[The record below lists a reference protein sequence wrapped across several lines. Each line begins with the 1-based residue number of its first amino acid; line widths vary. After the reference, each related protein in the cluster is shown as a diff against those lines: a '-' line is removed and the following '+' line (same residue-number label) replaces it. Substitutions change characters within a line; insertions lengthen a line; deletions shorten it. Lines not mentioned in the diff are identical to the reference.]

1 MGRLPSVRIAR
12 THQPWAQRVSASV
25 KMSQAPRAIY
35 RVLLVGAFPSP
46 GREVFG
52 GVVTACRLL
61 IESSFASRFELH
73 CIDSTQRSH
82 PAPPIYARVLPAVKR
97 LWTFLRAIQSL
108 RPDCVLIF
116 TSSGWGLIEKGGM
129 ARLARLL
136 GCPVLLF
143 PRGGGVLQSF
153 DSSRVTR
160 LIARFA
166 YRSPDVLLCQG
177 EQWQSFLHTRI
188 GRSLP
193 DLPIVPNWTA
203 TDSLL
208 AVGARRRYV
217 DGSGRELPLK
227 LLYVGWIEREK
238 GVYELIEACRGLLRD
253 RQVTLTLVG
262 DGGARTEV
270 ERLAAEAEFVA
281 CVRCTGWLS
290 GPELEHE
297 YANADLFVLPSWA
310 EGMPNCLI
318 EAMACGLPSIATAV
332 GNIPSVLQDG
342 VTGLVVPPRRPDTLG
357 AKLSL
362 LVSDSQLRE
371 RVGRAAHRYAD
382 ANFGV
387 EAAVVRLS
395 RVVERVSRSREP
407 HPSRVV

>member
-1 MGRLPSVRIAR
+1 MRATRSRL
-12 THQPWAQRVSASV
+12 
-25 KMSQAPRAIY
+25 K
-35 RVLLVGAFPSP
+35 VLVVGAFAPPESKI
-46 GREVFG
+46 FG

-61 IESSFASRFELH
+61 TESSFASRHELH

-82 PAPPIYARVLPAVKR
+82 PVPPLCARVLPAVKR
-97 LWTFLRAIQSL
+97 LWMFLRAILLL

-153 DSSRVTR
+153 ESSRVTR

-166 YRSPDVLLCQG
+166 YRSPHVLLCQG

-227 LLYVGWIEREK
+227 LLFVGWIEREK
-238 GVYELIEACRGLLRD
+238 GAYELIEACRGLLRD

-270 ERLAAEAEFVA
+270 ERLAAEAGMDA

-297 YANADLFVLPSWA
+297 YASADLFVLPSWA

-318 EAMACGLPSIATAV
+318 EAMACGLPSVATSV
-332 GNIPSVLQDG
+332 GNVPSVLQDK
-342 VTGLVVPPRRPDTLG
+342 VTGL
-357 AKLSL
+357 
-362 LVSDSQLRE
+362 LVLPQNAPALYTAIAHLIADAELRS
-371 RVGRAAHRYAD
+371 RIGQAAHRFAGG
-382 ANFGV
+382 AFGV
-387 EAAVVRLS
+387 EAAVSRLSGVIEKVASGRSSTPSRAVRL
-395 RVVERVSRSREP
+395 RS
-407 HPSRVV
+407 

>member
-1 MGRLPSVRIAR
+1 MVEGSDSFELRSVVSDLAPIGAHETRCWPLQMRATRSRL
-12 THQPWAQRVSASV
+12 
-25 KMSQAPRAIY
+25 K
-35 RVLLVGAFPSP
+35 VLVVGAFPPVGS
-46 GREVFG
+46 EVFG

-61 IESSFASRFELH
+61 TESSFASRHELH

-82 PAPPIYARVLPAVKR
+82 SVPPLYARVLPAVKR
-97 LWTFLRAIQSL
+97 LSMFLRAIQLL

-177 EQWQSFLHTRI
+177 EQWQSFLHTKI
-188 GRSLP
+188 GRAIP
-193 DLPIVPNWTA
+193 ELPIVPNWTA

-217 DGSGRELPLK
+217 DGSGRGLPLK
-227 LLYVGWIEREK
+227 LLFVGSIEREK

-253 RQVTLTLVG
+253 GQVTLTLVG

-270 ERLAAEAEFVA
+270 ERLAAEAGIDA
-281 CVRCTGWLS
+281 CVSCTGLLR
-290 GPELEHE
+290 GAALEHE
-297 YANADLFVLPSWA
+297 YASADLFVLPSWV
-310 EGMPNCLI
+310 EGLPNSLI
-318 EAMACGLPSIATAV
+318 EAMASGLPVIASSV
-332 GNIPSVLQDG
+332 GNVPSVLQEG
-342 VTGLVVPPRRPDTLG
+342 VTGLMIPPRNPG
-357 AKLSL
+357 ALFDSLSR
-362 LVSDSQLRE
+362 LVADDGLRM
-371 RVGRAAHRYAD
+371 RVGRAAHAYASTT
-382 ANFGV
+382 FGV
-387 EAAVVRLS
+387 EAAVGRLS
-395 RVVERVSRSREP
+395 AIVSEVVAGRLER
-407 HPSRVV
+407 